1 MGDLELVRPLIGI
14 TTTSRGMIAIGAEWL
29 SSTYS
34 PADCDDSV
42 LAAGGL
48 PLHLPTVPS
57 DAVAELCA
65 GIHAVVLTGGG
76 DLDPSWYHAAR
87 ASETMHIDK
96 ERDEFELALV
106 DHAMSVGLPIL
117 GICRGM
123 QVLNVAFG
131 GTLHQHLAE
140 CSPVDH
146 HPYSVPDARTVH
158 TVDLVDSSR
167 LAQIVGELRVHVNS
181 THHQAVSVVG
191 SGLVASGHASDG
203 CIEALELPGSEL
215 LVVGV
220 QWHPESLA
228 VDEPTHR
235 RLFEELIVDASKAQ
249 GTSDRTTRSRG
260 ITVKPQAGTELCTA

>member
-1 MGDLELVRPLIGI
+1 MTRDLEFARPLVGI
-14 TTTSRGMIAIGAEWL
+14 TTTSRGRVAIGAEWL

-48 PLHLPTVPS
+48 PLHLPTVPP
-57 DAVAELCA
+57 DAVADLCA

-76 DLDPSWYHAAR
+76 DLDPSWYHATPAP
-87 ASETMHIDK
+87 ETLHIDK

-106 DHAMSVGLPIL
+106 DHAMSVGLPIF

-131 GTLHQHLAE
+131 GTLEQHLAE
-140 CSPVDH
+140 GAPVDH
-146 HPYSVPDARTVH
+146 HPYSVPDARPVH
-158 TVDLVDSSR
+158 TVDLDGSSR

-191 SGLVASGHASDG
+191 SGLVVSGRASDG
-203 CIEALELPGSEL
+203 CIEAVELPGSES
-215 LVVGV
+215 LVLGV

-228 VDEPTHR
+228 VDEPTRR
-235 RLFEELIVDASKAQ
+235 RLFEELIVAASQFK
-249 GTSDRTTRSRG
+249 GRRTGRRVPESSRRRPPAA
-260 ITVKPQAGTELCTA
+260 IAP